1 MTRRMAIVIPMLI
14 GVLLSHVSAADEPSA
29 NRPPIRIVMIG
40 DSTMASYPNP
50 PADRPDLTGWGQVFH
65 EFFGPE
71 VTILNRALSGR
82 SSKSFL
88 AEGAWKKA
96 LTDKPD
102 YVFIQFGH
110 NDQPG
115 KGDRATDPNGDFRD
129 NLRRY
134 IRETRE
140 ARATPI
146 LVTPVARRTFQD
158 GKAVTTLT
166 PYAEATLAVASEEK
180 TVVIDLHRASLALYE
195 ELGDAASADFS
206 PSVSDRTHFSRKGAR
221 AMAKLVAEE
230 LAKQTSPL
238 TKHLTK

>member
-1 MTRRMAIVIPMLI
+1 MAIVIPMLI

-65 EFFGPE
+65 EFFEPE

-96 LTDKPD
+96 LAEKPD